1 MLGKCMLQCLK
12 EQKKNP
18 DISGFDLII
27 IDLKHIISVGLDSE
41 HTGLIPQSRDVH
53 I

>member
-1 MLGKCMLQCLK
+1 MYASVSERAKK
-12 EQKKNP
+12 TKNP

>member
-1 MLGKCMLQCLK
+1 MCASVS
-12 EQKKNP
+12 ERAKKRKKKSS

-27 IDLKHIISVGLDSE
+27 IDLKHVMSVGLDSE
-41 HTGLIPQSRDVH
+41 HTGLSQSRDVY